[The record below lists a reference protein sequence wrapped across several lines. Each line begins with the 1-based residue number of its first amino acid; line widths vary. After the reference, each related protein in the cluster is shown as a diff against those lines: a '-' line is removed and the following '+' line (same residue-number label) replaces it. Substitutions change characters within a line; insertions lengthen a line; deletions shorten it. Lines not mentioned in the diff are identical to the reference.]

1 MAKTWNPGAIRET
14 VGAFLEGWCRLD
26 KGSWSSQL
34 DLFEAYTYFCR
45 MTKKKD
51 LTLGEFNDEME
62 QRGFSGGASNGQPV
76 WKGVALSF
84 RSDVLVHPSSGV
96 RYRGR

>member
-1 MAKTWNPGAIRET
+1 MAKTWNPGATRET
-14 VGAFLEGWCRLD
+14 VGAFLDGWCRLE
-26 KGSWSSQL
+26 KGSAYFQL

-45 MTKKKD
+45 MTKKED

-62 QRGFSGGASNGQPV
+62 QRGFSEGSRNGQPI
-76 WKGVALSF
+76 WKGVTLTF
-84 RSDVLVHPSSGV
+84 RSDALVNPSSGV